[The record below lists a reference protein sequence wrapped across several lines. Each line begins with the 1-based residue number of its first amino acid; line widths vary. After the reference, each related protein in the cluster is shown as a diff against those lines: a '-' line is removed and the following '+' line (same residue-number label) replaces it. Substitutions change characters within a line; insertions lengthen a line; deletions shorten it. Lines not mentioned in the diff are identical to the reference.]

1 MKIPYLVGIASVTI
15 GIIALIGLT
24 QASIDDSQNEIRV
37 AFFPSILHVVPIV
50 GMETQTFADNLDDDL
65 DIEVKIFDSGPQ
77 VIESIFSNSVDIAYV
92 GPGPVINGYLK
103 SDGDDLQIL
112 AGAANGGASYVIQ
125 KNSGLELIENYSGKR
140 VAAPQ
145 ISNTQD
151 VSLRHY
157 LAENGLK
164 PAEKG
169 GDIFV
174 LNIANPDIYTLFA
187 KGDIDGAWVPE
198 PWATMLVEELDG
210 VRLFDE
216 NEFWPENQFSSVLLI
231 GRSDYIEKNPEI
243 IKKWINANEETVQWI
258 NNHPDESKKLY
269 NEFLKSY
276 MGRTLPE
283 NIVEKSFSNI
293 IITSEPLKNSVH
305 TFAERADALGYL
317 GRDGYTLDGIFY
329 HENISVTSNE
339 ENHNG

>member
-1 MKIPYLVGIASVTI
+1 MKITHLVGIAIVVV
-15 GIIALIGLT
+15 GIIALVGLT
-24 QASIDDSQNEIRV
+24 QASVDDSQNKIRV
-37 AFFPSILHVVPIV
+37 AFFPSIVHAVPII
-50 GMETQTFADNLDDDL
+50 GMETQTFANNLNDDL

-92 GPGPVINGYLK
+92 GPGPVINGFLK
-103 SDGDDLQIL
+103 SDGNDLKIL
-112 AGAANGGASYVIQ
+112 AGAANGGASFVIQ

-151 VSLRHY
+151 VSLRRY

-164 PAEKG
+164 SAEKG
-169 GDIFV
+169 GDVFV

-210 VRLFDE
+210 IRLFDE
-216 NEFWPENQFSSVLLI
+216 NEFWPENKFSSVLLI

-243 IKKWINANEETVQWI
+243 IKKWINANEKTVRWI
-258 NNHPDESKKLY
+258 NNHPDGK
-269 NEFLKSY
+269 
-276 MGRTLPE
+276 
-283 NIVEKSFSNI
+283 NI
-293 IITSEPLKNSVH
+293 T
-305 TFAERADALGYL
+305 
-317 GRDGYTLDGIFY
+317 
-329 HENISVTSNE
+329 
-339 ENHNG
+339 

>member
-1 MKIPYLVGIASVTI
+1 MKIPYLVGIAIAII

-24 QASIDDSQNEIRV
+24 QASIDDSQNKIRV
-37 AFFPSILHVVPIV
+37 AFFPSILHAVPIV

-92 GPGPVINGYLK
+92 GPGPVINGFLK
-103 SDGDDLQIL
+103 SDGNDLQIL

-210 VRLFDE
+210 IRLFDE

-243 IKKWINANEETVQWI
+243 IKKWINANKQTVQWI

-293 IITSEPLKNSVH
+293 IITSEPLENSVH
-305 TFAERADALGYL
+305 TFAERADTLGYL

>member
-1 MKIPYLVGIASVTI
+1 MKITHLVGIAIVVV
-15 GIIALIGLT
+15 GIIALVGLT
-24 QASIDDSQNEIRV
+24 QASVDDSQNKIRV
-37 AFFPSILHVVPIV
+37 AFFPSIVHAVPII
-50 GMETQTFADNLDDDL
+50 GMETQTFANNLNDDL

-92 GPGPVINGYLK
+92 GPGPVINGFLK
-103 SDGDDLQIL
+103 SDGNDLKIL
-112 AGAANGGASYVIQ
+112 AGAANGGASFVIQ

-164 PAEKG
+164 SAEKG
-169 GDIFV
+169 GDVFV

-210 VRLFDE
+210 IRLFDE
-216 NEFWPENQFSSVLLI
+216 NEFWPENKFSSVLLI

-243 IKKWINANEETVQWI
+243 IKKWINANEKTVQWI

-293 IITSEPLKNSVH
+293 IITSEPLENSVY

-329 HENISVTSNE
+329 HENISVTLNE
-339 ENHNG
+339 ENRDG

>member
-1 MKIPYLVGIASVTI
+1 MKISYLIGAVIAVI
-15 GIIALIGLT
+15 GIITIAGFT
-24 QASIDDSQNEIRV
+24 QSSVDDSQNKIRV
-37 AFFPSILHVVPIV
+37 AFFPSVVHAVPII
-50 GMETQTFADNLDDDL
+50 GMETQTFANNFDDDL
-65 DIEVKIFDSGPQ
+65 DIQVKIFDSGPQ
-77 VIESIFSNSVDIAYV
+77 VIESVFSNSVDIAYV
-92 GPGPVINGYLK
+92 GPGPVINGFLK
-103 SDGDDLQIL
+103 SDGNDLKIL
-112 AGAANGGASYVIQ
+112 AGAASGGASFVIQ

-140 VAAPQ
+140 IAAPQ

-169 GDIFV
+169 GDVFV

-198 PWATMLVEELDG
+198 PWATMLVEELNG

-243 IKKWINANEETVQWI
+243 IKKWITGNEKTVQWI

-276 MGRTLPE
+276 M
-283 NIVEKSFSNI
+283 
-293 IITSEPLKNSVH
+293 
-305 TFAERADALGYL
+305 
-317 GRDGYTLDGIFY
+317 
-329 HENISVTSNE
+329 
-339 ENHNG
+339 

>member
-1 MKIPYLVGIASVTI
+1 MKISYLIGVVIVAI
-15 GIIALIGLT
+15 GIIAFVGFT
-24 QASIDDSQNEIRV
+24 QSSVNDSENNIRV
-37 AFFPSILHVVPIV
+37 AFFPSVVHAVPII
-50 GMETQTFADNLDDDL
+50 GMETQTFANNLNADL
-65 DIEVKIFDSGPQ
+65 DIQVKIFDSGPQ

-92 GPGPVINGYLK
+92 GPGPVINGFLK
-103 SDGDDLQIL
+103 SDGNDLKIL
-112 AGAANGGASYVIQ
+112 AGAASGGASFVIQ
-125 KNSGLELIENYSGKR
+125 KNSGLDLIENYSGKR
-140 VAAPQ
+140 IAAPQ

-157 LAENGLK
+157 LAENGLVT
-164 PAEKG
+164 AEKG
-169 GDIFV
+169 GDVFV

-243 IKKWINANEETVQWI
+243 IKKWINANKKTAQWI

-269 NEFLKSY
+269 NEFLNSY
-276 MGRTLPE
+276 MGRTLPQ

-293 IITSEPLKNSVH
+293 IITSETLENSVY

-317 GRDGYTLDGIFY
+317 GRDGYSLDGLFY

-339 ENHNG
+339 ENYNG